1 MKKLNHIT
9 LEHVMQS
16 LLSKKENELLNSIIQ
31 KLNWNIDDLN
41 HLIDNINTQKDIIY
55 FIVLGD
61 WIKEACTEIY
71 KLYEKYTNNFVYKE
85 NNSRKLANDKFKA
98 IRSFIVAHPL
108 NTSSHPNEGYNGS
121 KKCIDIYMHIP
132 TIAKFSRL
140 YDNPNADFFMLMLSL
155 AVMISIC
162 HAVVR
167 LPGYL
172 SWNVPFDGADNRP
185 ITKEL
190 SSCIHA
196 LPVL

>member
-1 MKKLNHIT
+1 MNYFL
-9 LEHVMQS
+9 S
-16 LLSKKENELLNSIIQ
+16 LYSFGVYPV
-31 KLNWNIDDLN
+31 
-41 HLIDNINTQKDIIY
+41 Y
-55 FIVLGD
+55 F
-61 WIKEACTEIY
+61 
-71 KLYEKYTNNFVYKE
+71 
-85 NNSRKLANDKFKA
+85 
-98 IRSFIVAHPL
+98 L
-108 NTSSHPNEGYNGS
+108 NTFAKYPAFSYPNLNATSY
-121 KKCIDIYMHIP
+121 
-132 TIAKFSRL
+132 TLSRFL
-140 YDNPNADFFMLMLSL
+140 LMLSL

>member
-1 MKKLNHIT
+1 MLFEMLIRILKYKMLYVYSNI
-9 LEHVMQS
+9 
-16 LLSKKENELLNSIIQ
+16 LSK
-31 KLNWNIDDLN
+31 
-41 HLIDNINTQKDIIY
+41 
-55 FIVLGD
+55 
-61 WIKEACTEIY
+61 EITAGI
-71 KLYEKYTNNFVYKE
+71 L
-85 NNSRKLANDKFKA
+85 
-98 IRSFIVAHPL
+98 
-108 NTSSHPNEGYNGS
+108 
-121 KKCIDIYMHIP
+121 
-132 TIAKFSRL
+132 
-140 YDNPNADFFMLMLSL
+140 LMLSL

>member
-1 MKKLNHIT
+1 
-9 LEHVMQS
+9 
-16 LLSKKENELLNSIIQ
+16 
-31 KLNWNIDDLN
+31 
-41 HLIDNINTQKDIIY
+41 
-55 FIVLGD
+55 
-61 WIKEACTEIY
+61 
-71 KLYEKYTNNFVYKE
+71 
-85 NNSRKLANDKFKA
+85 
-98 IRSFIVAHPL
+98 
-108 NTSSHPNEGYNGS
+108 
-121 KKCIDIYMHIP
+121 
-132 TIAKFSRL
+132 
-140 YDNPNADFFMLMLSL
+140 MLSL

>member
-1 MKKLNHIT
+1 MKKYD
-9 LEHVMQS
+9 E
-16 LLSKKENELLNSIIQ
+16 LSEKEKHNFEEFLILTFEFSDDELAV
-31 KLNWNIDDLN
+31 
-41 HLIDNINTQKDIIY
+41 
-55 FIVLGD
+55 IV
-61 WIKEACTEIY
+61 
-71 KLYEKYTNNFVYKE
+71 
-85 NNSRKLANDKFKA
+85 
-98 IRSFIVAHPL
+98 
-108 NTSSHPNEGYNGS
+108 
-121 KKCIDIYMHIP
+121 
-132 TIAKFSRL
+132 
-140 YDNPNADFFMLMLSL
+140 LMLSL

>member
-1 MKKLNHIT
+1 MKKLNYIT

-16 LLSKKENELLNSIIQ
+16 LLSKKENELLNSVIQ

-71 KLYEKYTNNFVYKE
+71 KLYEKYANNFVYKE
-85 NNSRKLANDKFKA
+85 NYSRKLANDKFKA

-132 TIAKFSRL
+132 TIAKLSGL
-140 YDNPNADFFMLMLSL
+140 YDNPNADFFIAYYDDL
-155 AVMISIC
+155 IC
-162 HAVVR
+162 HKYEGHMYSEIWDCAYYNIDR
-167 LPGYL
+167 IEKFGKYL
-172 SWNVPFDGADNRP
+172 SKIRRKNLKDY
-185 ITKEL
+185 K
-190 SSCIHA
+190 
-196 LPVL
+196 

>member
-1 MKKLNHIT
+1 MKKDKLGKF
-9 LEHVMQS
+9 
-16 LLSKKENELLNSIIQ
+16 LSILGKIIA
-31 KLNWNIDDLN
+31 L
-41 HLIDNINTQKDIIY
+41 TSV
-55 FIVLGD
+55 VL
-61 WIKEACTEIY
+61 
-71 KLYEKYTNNFVYKE
+71 
-85 NNSRKLANDKFKA
+85 
-98 IRSFIVAHPL
+98 
-108 NTSSHPNEGYNGS
+108 
-121 KKCIDIYMHIP
+121 
-132 TIAKFSRL
+132 
-140 YDNPNADFFMLMLSL
+140 FMLKMILLMLSL

>member
-71 KLYEKYTNNFVYKE
+71 KLYEKYANNFVYKE
-85 NNSRKLANDKFKA
+85 NYSRKLANDKFKA

-108 NTSSHPNEGYNGS
+108 NTSSHPDEGYNGS

-132 TIAKFSRL
+132 TIAKLSRL
-140 YDNPNADFFMLMLSL
+140 YDNPNADFFIAYYDDL
-155 AVMISIC
+155 IC
-162 HAVVR
+162 YKYEGHMYSEIWDCAYYNIDR
-167 LPGYL
+167 IEKFGKYL
-172 SWNVPFDGADNRP
+172 SKIRRKNLKDY
-185 ITKEL
+185 K
-190 SSCIHA
+190 
-196 LPVL
+196 

>member
-1 MKKLNHIT
+1 MYSFNIIVLKLN
-9 LEHVMQS
+9 E
-16 LLSKKENELLNSIIQ
+16 
-31 KLNWNIDDLN
+31 
-41 HLIDNINTQKDIIY
+41 
-55 FIVLGD
+55 FI
-61 WIKEACTEIY
+61 
-71 KLYEKYTNNFVYKE
+71 
-85 NNSRKLANDKFKA
+85 
-98 IRSFIVAHPL
+98 
-108 NTSSHPNEGYNGS
+108 NEGV
-121 KKCIDIYMHIP
+121 
-132 TIAKFSRL
+132 R
-140 YDNPNADFFMLMLSL
+140 FFAAVLLMLSL